1 MEALMFAAAIVVLVP
16 LVSILFY
23 AARQGLP
30 GLTLEFLTSMPR
42 PVGEPG
48 GGMANAIAG
57 SIVMVSLA
65 ALMAIP
71 LGVLA
76 AVYLSEYGETRV
88 ASAIRF
94 GSDVLAGVPSIVV
107 GVFVYALAVV
117 PVRHFNGF
125 AGSLA
130 LAVIMLP
137 TVTRTTE
144 AVLRLVPT
152 SLREGALALGAT
164 RWRAILTVVIP
175 SALPGIVTGSML
187 AIARAA
193 GETAPLL
200 FTALGNRFWSL
211 DLTQPMAS
219 LPVQIYTYAISPYE
233 DWHRQAWTGATVLI
247 LLVLATSIAAR
258 RYARARGALR

>member
-1 MEALMFAAAIVVLVP
+1 MLLCAVLALIP
-16 LVSILFY
+16 LVSILVY
-23 AARQGLP
+23 VGKQGLP
-30 GLTLEFLTSMPR
+30 GLTLEFLTAMPK
-42 PVGEPG
+42 PLGEPG
-48 GGMANAIAG
+48 GGMANAIVG
-57 SIVMVSLA
+57 SILMVTLA
-65 ALMAIP
+65 SAMAIP

-76 AVYLSEYGETRV
+76 GIYLSEYGNTRM
-88 ASAIRF
+88 ADAIRF

-107 GVFVYALAVV
+107 GVFVYALAVL
-117 PVRHFNGF
+117 PVKHFSGF

-144 AVLRLVPT
+144 AVLRLVPVP
-152 SLREGALALGAT
+152 LREGALALGAT
-164 RWRAILTVVIP
+164 QWRAILTVVVP
-175 SALPGIVTGSML
+175 AALPGIVTGAML

-200 FTALGNRFWSL
+200 FTALGNRFWST
-211 DLTQPMAS
+211 DMSQPMAS

-233 DWHRQAWTGATVLI
+233 EWHRQAWTGALVLI

-258 RYARARGALR
+258 RYVRARTTAR